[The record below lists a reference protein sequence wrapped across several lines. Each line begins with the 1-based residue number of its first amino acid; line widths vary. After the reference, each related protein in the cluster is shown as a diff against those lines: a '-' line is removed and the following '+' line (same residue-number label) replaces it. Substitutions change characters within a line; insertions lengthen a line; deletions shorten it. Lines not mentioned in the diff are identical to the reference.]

1 MIGRFLLISAFA
13 LFALL
18 GLTAFIFTAAW
29 SIKEFILWLL

>member
-13 LFALL
+13 VF
-18 GLTAFIFTAAW
+18 AFIGLAMLIFTSAW